1 MSHADGCTAATSNS
15 RFHSSNSDLPW
26 LWRQR
31 LKLETPALTYRVD
44 SRHLL
49 ARFLLSSG
57 WLRQGEKIM
66 RESITPILY
75 VIIVVAMTLL
85 YVDYDNIEL
94 LKHPLNALHSL
105 STPHDE
111 ADED

>member
-1 MSHADGCTAATSNS
+1 
-15 RFHSSNSDLPW
+15 
-26 LWRQR
+26 
-31 LKLETPALTYRVD
+31 
-44 SRHLL
+44 
-49 ARFLLSSG
+49 
-57 WLRQGEKIM
+57 M
-66 RESITPILY
+66 RETITPILY

-105 STPHDE
+105 STPQDQ

>member
-1 MSHADGCTAATSNS
+1 MAADPDMSSPWNHEQTSFGLFFAITRLS
-15 RFHSSNSDLPW
+15 ET
-26 LWRQR
+26 RQ
-31 LKLETPALTYRVD
+31 KN
-44 SRHLL
+44 
-49 ARFLLSSG
+49 
-57 WLRQGEKIM
+57 M

-105 STPHDE
+105 STAHDA